1 MYKVE
6 KIYCLEL
13 IPPAEI
19 VLQIKHIARILFGLK
34 GNFELMGNRKVLSIG
49 DEEYFFVNTK
59 TGYFEFTHPIKL
71 NSVYARKKN
80 QLPKNADDA
89 KMKATGFLSNKDQ
102 EIRADKSLQGVSF
115 PALFENL
122 EIVNASPIQ
131 HSTENRIDHWE
142 CIFKVMVPISK
153 VSKEK
158 IVAKGHQVVLKL
170 CSEKNIIALKYA
182 TLPIFRKVEK
192 DKIETKHTQM
202 ITNVK
207 NQSEKERKELVA
219 KHNIN
224 IALKVEKESL
234 NKVITTLEDEKEAL
248 MKEINDLKT
257 QIEI

>member
-122 EIVNASPIQ
+122 EFMNAFPVK
-131 HSTENRIDHWE
+131 HSSENRIDHWE
-142 CIFKVMVPISK
+142 CRFKVMMPISK
-153 VSKEK
+153 ESKER
-158 IVAKGHQVVLKL
+158 VVVERHQVVLKL
-170 CSEKNIIALKYA
+170 CSEKNIIGLKYE
-182 TLPIFRKVEK
+182 TLPVFRKLEK
-192 DKIETKHTQM
+192 DKIETDNTQM

-207 NQSEKERKELVA
+207 NEYEKERKELLA
-219 KHNIN
+219 KYS
-224 IALKVEKESL
+224 K
-234 NKVITTLEDEKEAL
+234 TLEAEQQKANKEIVNLETDKEAL
-248 MKEINDLKT
+248 LQEIKDLKK
-257 QIEI
+257 QIEIA